1 MKNITHYCDIVK
13 RPYLTNIKGIC
24 RHYIDYHDRFL
35 QYKEMDMSEH
45 PPIIPDFNPYQYAT
59 AENNYNPYVGHSC
72 QAMYMDIESKKQVI
86 FSAGSRTE
94 FIGLGLIGLTMML
107 IN

>member
-1 MKNITHYCDIVK
+1 
-13 RPYLTNIKGIC
+13 
-24 RHYIDYHDRFL
+24 
-35 QYKEMDMSEH
+35 MDMSEH

-86 FSAGSRTE
+86 LSAGGRPEFTVH
-94 FIGLGLIGLTMML
+94 FIGLGLLGLTMQL